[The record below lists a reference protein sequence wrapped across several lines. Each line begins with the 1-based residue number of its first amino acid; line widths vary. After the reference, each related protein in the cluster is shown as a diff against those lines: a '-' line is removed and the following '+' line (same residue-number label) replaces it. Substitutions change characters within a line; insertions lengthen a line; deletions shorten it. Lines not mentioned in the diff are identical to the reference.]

1 MVAPDACRTRRF
13 APLNPAAR
21 CVDTSLVA
29 IHEPMTEVGAA
40 AVASCPLCRERFEV
54 PADYKAHLAEI
65 HALIDDAGTDTE
77 AVVAPPPPPA
87 PDPEPP
93 APPTKA
99 EVKAEA
105 KARVREAKE
114 AKETKPARAPR
125 PLRPARATRLPLLSH
140 LRLPEVDAGGRYPLA
155 LRYGD
160 GALYAPGAL
169 LVLAGV
175 GGRGSD
181 AVSLTMAIFGAVLVM
196 TGMLL
201 PILHRRFFDA
211 AEPAMEAPAAPTAT
225 EASPVPQPEPAPA
238 AAPTLEEVLLS
249 LPTKREPPTLTSP
262 SRGPQQ

>member
-1 MVAPDACRTRRF
+1 
-13 APLNPAAR
+13 
-21 CVDTSLVA
+21 
-29 IHEPMTEVGAA
+29 MTEAEAA

-54 PADYKAHLAEI
+54 PADYKAHLADI

-77 AVVAPPPPPA
+77 AVVAPPPPPE

-114 AKETKPARAPR
+114 AKEAKPAHAPRAPR
-125 PLRPARATRLPLLSH
+125 APREPTSPRPARARRPSLLSH
-140 LRLPEVDAGGRYPLA
+140 LRLPVVDAGGRYPLA

-160 GALYAPGAL
+160 VALYAPGAL

-211 AEPAMEAPAAPTAT
+211 AVPALEAPAAPNAT
-225 EASPVPQPEPAPA
+225 EASPLPQPEPTPA
-238 AAPTLEEVLLS
+238 ATPTLEEVLLS
-249 LPTKREPPTLTSP
+249 LPTKR
-262 SRGPQQ
+262 

>member
-1 MVAPDACRTRRF
+1 
-13 APLNPAAR
+13 
-21 CVDTSLVA
+21 
-29 IHEPMTEVGAA
+29 MTEAEAA

-77 AVVAPPPPPA
+77 AVVAPPPPPE

-93 APPTKA
+93 ASPTKA

-114 AKETKPARAPR
+114 AKPARAPR
-125 PLRPARATRLPLLSH
+125 APRPARARRPSLLSH
-140 LRLPEVDAGGRYPLA
+140 LRLPVVAAGGRYPLA

-160 GALYAPGAL
+160 VALYAPGAL

-175 GGRGSD
+175 AGRGSD

-211 AEPAMEAPAAPTAT
+211 AEPAAAPALEAPAAPSAT
-225 EASPVPQPEPAPA
+225 EASRVHQPEPAPA
-238 AAPTLEEVLLS
+238 ATPTLEEVLLS
-249 LPTKREPPTLTSP
+249 LPTER
-262 SRGPQQ
+262 